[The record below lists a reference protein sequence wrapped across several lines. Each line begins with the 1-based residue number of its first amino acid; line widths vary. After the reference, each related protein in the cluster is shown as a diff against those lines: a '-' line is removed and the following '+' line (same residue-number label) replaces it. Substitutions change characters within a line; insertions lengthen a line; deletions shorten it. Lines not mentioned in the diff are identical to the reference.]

1 MRKLAPQSALVSFVR
16 AHVINAKGN
25 RRSHPKMST
34 TAISEGA
41 PSASATRHQQPVLA
55 SQRAQAQQQQQQQ
68 QAERDQTSRRT
79 GPMAAYFPL
88 GYKEAAHQWVSLGFC
103 ILTQQFRLVDS
114 TFHMAFHDRLKL
126 KECVIHEP
134 VGQSDLIL

>member
-1 MRKLAPQSALVSFVR
+1 MRKLVPQSAFVSLVR

-41 PSASATRHQQPVLA
+41 PSASATRQQQPVLA

-68 QAERDQTSRRT
+68 VERDQTSRRT

-103 ILTQQFRLVDS
+103 FLTQQFRLVDS

-126 KECVIHEP
+126 KEYVIHEP
-134 VGQSDLIL
+134 VG